1 MIIKNKI
8 LILSL
13 LSAILFAIHF
23 SGINYSGGANGG
35 WFYHMSL
42 YSSFIT
48 ILIVLL
54 FFVLK
59 MRALHYFIV
68 GFLSIQ
74 FIAAI
79 VIIVLLYSEIEARFQ
94 PRAIVSIVLLLGL
107 RVAAIYLLAT
117 CVVPQSSSTTK

>member
-13 LSAILFAIHF
+13 LSAILFAINF
-23 SGINYSGGANGG
+23 SGGAEGG

-74 FIAAI
+74 FIAVI

-94 PRAIVSIVLLLGL
+94 PRDIVSIVLLLGL

>member
-8 LILSL
+8 LILSML
-13 LSAILFAIHF
+13 LAVILAVNF
-23 SGINYSGGANGG
+23 SHINHSGGANG

-42 YSSFIT
+42 YSSYIT

-54 FFVLK
+54 FFVLR

-74 FIAAI
+74 FISSI
-79 VIIVLLYSEIEARFQ
+79 VIIGVLYSEIEARFQ

-117 CVVPQSSSTTK
+117 CVVPQSSSITK